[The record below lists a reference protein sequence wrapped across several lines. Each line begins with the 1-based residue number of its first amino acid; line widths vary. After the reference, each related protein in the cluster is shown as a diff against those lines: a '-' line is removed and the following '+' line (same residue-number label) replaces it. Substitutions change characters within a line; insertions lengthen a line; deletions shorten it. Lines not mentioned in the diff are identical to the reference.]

1 MARHPKQAQYERT
14 ARQRALLSMQAVAFG
29 WTKLDTLDAY
39 LTGDGELVVIDKALN
54 RYATTAEAA
63 DLISPETPLG
73 SNGAPLVAPADVPTE
88 EFGPRWNKAR
98 QKIGA
103 TLADLD
109 LSEKDRGWAL
119 TAVEQVAANALRAVE
134 LLREH
139 TGPDWREAIGL
150 TEDES

>member
-14 ARQRALLSMQAVAFG
+14 ARQRQLLSMQAVAFG

-39 LTGDGELVVIDKALN
+39 LTGDGELVVIDKELN

-73 SNGAPLVAPADVPTE
+73 SNGAPLVAPADVPAE
-88 EFGPRWNKAR
+88 EFGPKW
-98 QKIGA
+98 QKGRKRIAQGVF
-103 TLADLD
+103 DLD
-109 LSEKDRGWAL
+109 LSGKDRGEAL
-119 TAVEQVAANALRAVE
+119 ALFEQGAATMLRAVE

-150 TEDES
+150 TEDSS